1 MAQLAF
7 SFGGDAVAIR
17 RNNSTGWIDWK
28 YI

>member
-7 SFGGDAVAIR
+7 SFGGDIVAIR
-17 RNNSTGWIDWK
+17 RNNSTGWTDWK